1 LDLCAR
7 VHHKGAV
14 LSNRLSNWSS
24 LKDKNFCDSV
34 LRVAESDGELRL
46 KSESTVVA
54 RKCEREEAGEGAHL

>member
-1 LDLCAR
+1 
-7 VHHKGAV
+7 V
-14 LSNRLSNWSS
+14 LSNRLSNWSP